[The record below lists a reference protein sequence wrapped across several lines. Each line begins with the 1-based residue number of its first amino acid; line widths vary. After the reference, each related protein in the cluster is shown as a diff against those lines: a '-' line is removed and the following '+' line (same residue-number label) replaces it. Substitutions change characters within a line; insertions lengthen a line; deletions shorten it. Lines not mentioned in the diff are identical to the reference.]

1 MKRRSL
7 LLAAALAACA
17 SCVAATAE
25 RGAVAASPG
34 TTTTPIQHLVVI
46 YQENASF
53 DHYFGTYPNAANPLG
68 EPRFVPAPG
77 TPAVNGL
84 TPALLTANP
93 NLANPF
99 RFDRADLFP
108 CDQLHEYALEQ
119 KAFDGGKMDQFVQW
133 TGTPDP
139 RCGKTQVM
147 GYYDG
152 NTVTALWEYAQ
163 HYAMSDAFYQSTFG
177 PSTVGALNL
186 VAGQTHGASPAVIP
200 DQVANGTVIG
210 DPDPAHDDCGSLPTV
225 AMSGKNV
232 GDLLNAKGISWGWF
246 QGGFRPSSTSGGTA
260 TCATSHTSLDGTL
273 SKDYVAH
280 HAPFQYFASTANPHH
295 LPPTSTAAI
304 GHDDQAHHQYDLADF
319 WAAAGAGNL
328 PAVSFL
334 KAPAYQNGHPGNSDP
349 LDEQTFL
356 VQTINALEQ
365 LPQWSS
371 TAIVIAYDDSDGWY
385 DHAFAPTLSSSNDPV
400 YDGLYGPGLC
410 GAPSAGAY
418 LDRCGPGPR
427 LPFLVLSPYAK
438 SNAISHATI
447 EQASILRFIE
457 DNWNV
462 GRIGDQSF
470 DARAASIAPLFD
482 FTGARNGKPF
492 LLDAATGLPR

>member
-1 MKRRSL
+1 MQLRRL
-7 LLAAALAACA
+7 LLAATIAMGAA
-17 SCVAATAE
+17 V
-25 RGAVAASPG
+25 VAASTQPQARAAASPA
-34 TTTTPIQHLVVI
+34 TATPIQHLVVI

-53 DHYFGTYPNAANPLG
+53 DHYFGTYPRAANPPG

-93 NLANPF
+93 NLTNPF

-108 CDQLHEYALEQ
+108 CDQLHDYSLEQ
-119 KAFDGGKMDQFVQW
+119 KAFDGGKMDAFVRW

-139 RCGKTQVM
+139 SCDKTQVM

-163 HYAMSDAFYQSTFG
+163 HYAMSDAFYGSTFG

-186 VAGQTHGASPAVIP
+186 VAGQTHGASPAAIP
-200 DQVANGTVIG
+200 DEVANGTVIG
-210 DPDPAHDDCGSLPTV
+210 DPDPGMDDCASQPAVTMTGS
-225 AMSGKNV
+225 NI
-232 GDLLNAKGISWGWF
+232 GDLLSARGISWGWF
-246 QGGFRPSSTSGGTA
+246 QGGFRPSSTSGGKA
-260 TCATSHTSLDGTL
+260 TCATSHTRLDGTS

-280 HAPFQYFASTANPHH
+280 HEPFQYYGSTANPHH
-295 LPPTSTAAI
+295 LPPSSTAAI
-304 GHDDQAHHQYDLADF
+304 GHDDQAHHQYELTDF
-319 WAAAGAGNL
+319 WAAASAGNL

-349 LDEQTFL
+349 LGEQTFL

-365 LPQWSS
+365 LPHWRS
-371 TAIVIAYDDSDGWY
+371 TAILVTYDDSDGWY
-385 DHAFAPTLSSSNDPV
+385 DHAFPNTLSPSNDPV
-400 YDGLYGPGLC
+400 YDGLYGAGLC
-410 GAPSAGAY
+410 GTANLGAY

-427 LPFLVLSPYAK
+427 LPFLAVSPYAK
-438 SNAISHATI
+438 SNAVYQAPI

-457 DNWNV
+457 DNWGV
-462 GRIGDQSF
+462 GRLGNQSF
-470 DARAASIAPLFD
+470 DARAASIGGLFD
-482 FTGARNGKPF
+482 FTRAKNGKPF
-492 LLDAATGLPR
+492 LLDPATGLPK